1 MDAVTTRLPDWLQQT
16 VARVAPGQ
24 HRSDVVR
31 QLVIEAA
38 TEREFPMVTWRDGP
52 SGRRP
57 GLRSGPD
64 IAEVILVARLHGEA
78 PDPVDVAA
86 EIGIPES
93 AAVDALR
100 FGAAYPAIIDGRIAV
115 RERAMAT
122 APGR

>member
-1 MDAVTTRLPDWLQQT
+1 
-16 VARVAPGQ
+16 
-24 HRSDVVR
+24 
-31 QLVIEAA
+31 
-38 TEREFPMVTWRDGP
+38 
-52 SGRRP
+52 
-57 GLRSGPD
+57 
-64 IAEVILVARLHGEA
+64 VILVARLHGEA